1 MIRPGKTKMS
11 VKIYTKTGDEGN
23 TGLFG
28 GIRTSKDDA
37 RVEAYGTVDELN
49 AAIGLVRC
57 EPLDD
62 DIATIL
68 ETVQNALFSVG
79 ADLATPGT
87 SDERRG
93 KSRVTRLPDS
103 VVLAVETAI
112 DYFDAQLK
120 PLTTF
125 VLPGGCILASRLHW
139 ARVVCRRAERRV
151 VTLVAAA
158 ADSGSNDVN
167 PVVVRYLNRLSD
179 LLFVLA
185 RYANMRAGLED
196 VPWTAV

>member
-1 MIRPGKTKMS
+1 M
-11 VKIYTKTGDEGN
+11 
-23 TGLFG
+23 
-28 GIRTSKDDA
+28 
-37 RVEAYGTVDELN
+37 EAYGTVDELN

-112 DYFDAQLK
+112 D
-120 PLTTF
+120 
-125 VLPGGCILASRLHW
+125 
-139 ARVVCRRAERRV
+139 
-151 VTLVAAA
+151 
-158 ADSGSNDVN
+158 
-167 PVVVRYLNRLSD
+167 
-179 LLFVLA
+179 
-185 RYANMRAGLED
+185 
-196 VPWTAV
+196 